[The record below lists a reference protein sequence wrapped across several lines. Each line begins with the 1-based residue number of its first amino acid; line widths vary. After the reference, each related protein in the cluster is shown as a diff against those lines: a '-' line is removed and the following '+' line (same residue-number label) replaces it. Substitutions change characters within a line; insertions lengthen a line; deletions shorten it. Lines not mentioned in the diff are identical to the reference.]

1 MTNDTSNTTQASHDH
16 GDCESIDRGYCV
28 RCESITQRLSDLLC
42 PPCQEEGGSEPGDAD
57 TCLPYPNLT
66 NPKTGQ
72 PFTQSEI
79 NAIHRVV
86 ADEMEAAAWV
96 VVHEETGCHPP
107 FFWANSLQ
115 IRKAARW
122 CLVDALNVANA
133 NAEAA

>member
-16 GDCESIDRGYCV
+16 GDRESIDGGYCL
-28 RCESITQRLSDLLC
+28 RCESLTLSLSDLLC

-57 TCLPYPNLT
+57 TLIPYPNLT

-86 ADEMEAAAWV
+86 ADEMEAAAWC
-96 VVHEETGCHPP
+96 VVHEETGWHPP
-107 FFWANSLQ
+107 SFWGTSLE
-115 IRKAARW
+115 IRKAARL
-122 CLVDALNVANA
+122 CLVDALNVADSGA
-133 NAEAA
+133 GH